1 MVEDDETALDS
12 SRLSLLKMTDD
23 ELRFTSLLEL
33 EVIFEELLDSA
44 TLESLDDRLHEELLD
59 RFSVEDE
66 DSSAGSQILSP
77 EHAVKLAANAA
88 IPTAASARKFFNSQI
103 IIQTFPYKVINRLVL
118 PAERVQSHQLL
129 LVSL

>member
-12 SRLSLLKMTDD
+12 LRLSLLKMTDD

-33 EVIFEELLDSA
+33 EVIFEELLDFA

-88 IPTAASARKFFNSQI
+88 IPTAASARNFFNSQI

-129 LVSL
+129 LVSP